1 MLMYF
6 LIISIIVQGICI
18 IISKNAIK
26 SVLFLVSTYVLTSIC
41 FLILG
46 SEFIAILLAI
56 VYIGAI
62 AILFLFVIM
71 MLNLRILEV
80 YSSRVSYLPIGFFT
94 IIVFSFEIL
103 YLGYSDFS
111 SDFGTPY
118 NFFYTDYISNWA
130 SVEYVN
136 YSNMQILAHVLYNR
150 YAHFVIFSALI
161 LLLAMLGS
169 IILTVGIGEKRVS
182 LEHFAVYTRRGD
194 LRLKYWQV

>member
-6 LIISIIVQGICI
+6 LIISIIVQGVFI
-18 IISKNAIK
+18 ITSKNAIK

-46 SEFIAILLAI
+46 AEFIAILLAI

-80 YSSRVSYLPIGFFT
+80 YSSRVSYLPIGLFT
-94 IIVFSFEIL
+94 IIIFLVEVL
-103 YLGYSDFS
+103 YLGCSDLG
-111 SDFGTPY
+111 SDLSEPY
-118 NFFYTDYISNWA
+118 NPLYANYISNWA
-130 SVEYVN
+130 LFEYGN
-136 YSNMQILAHVLYNR
+136 YTNMQVLAHVLYNR
-150 YAHFVIFSALI
+150 YPHFVIFSAFI

-169 IILTVGIGEKRVS
+169 IILTVGIGEKRISVQDFT
-182 LEHFAVYTRRGD
+182 LYTRRGD
-194 LRLKYWQV
+194 LRLKYWRI